1 MRRAVLAGVGAAI
14 GLAVAACG
22 PPAPPPVV
30 IGPPPAPPAAVQ
42 AKWSMNETDAAG
54 S

>member
-1 MRRAVLAGVGAAI
+1 MRRAVLVGVGAAI

-30 IGPPPAPPAAVQ
+30 IGPPPVAAAVQ
-42 AKWSMNETDAAG
+42 ASWR
-54 S
+54 